1 MTRSLLAIAGLS
13 LLPLQASLALQTPL
27 LDGRCSEYAE
37 LGALS
42 QDLDQGVRLW
52 IYQNDDYVWMCLGLP
67 ELSYGTLDLALD
79 APKLDAPRA
88 LHVSAQLGEWPL
100 DQPALAPPTAES
112 PLWWQV
118 RGWTANTLRFN
129 GMEPGENGPVARFL
143 PSEARELQF
152 SKARFGIGTWRFRF
166 DLNVV
171 KGGDGLWYTV
181 QFPLPEG
188 EQRPWATLETV
199 RPAN

>member
-1 MTRSLLAIAGLS
+1 MIRCLLATASLS
-13 LLPLQASLALQTPL
+13 LLPFQSVAALQTPL

-52 IYQNDDYVWMCLGLP
+52 VYQNDDYVWMCLGLP
-67 ELSYGTLDLALD
+67 ELSFGTLDLALD
-79 APKLDAPRA
+79 TPKLDGPRA

-100 DQPALAPPTAES
+100 DQPDQAPPDAAS

-129 GMEPGENGPVARFL
+129 GLEDGENGPTPRFL

-152 SKARFGIGTWRFRF
+152 AKSRFGVGTWRFRF
-166 DLNVV
+166 DLNAV
-171 KGGDGLWYTV
+171 KGGDGLWHTV
-181 QFPLPEG
+181 QFPAAEG
-188 EQRPWATLETV
+188 EARPWATLETV
-199 RPAN
+199 RPQ

>member
-52 IYQNDDYVWMCLGLP
+52 IYQNDDYVWMCMGLP

-100 DQPALAPPTAES
+100 DQPGQAPPTAES

-129 GMEPGENGPVARFL
+129 GMEAGENGPVARFL

-152 SKARFGIGTWRFRF
+152 SKARFGVGTWRFRF

-199 RPAN
+199 RPQ

>member
-1 MTRSLLAIAGLS
+1 MRPGLILTCTFALLTA
-13 LLPLQASLALQTPL
+13 LPAHALQTPL
-27 LDGRCSEYAE
+27 LDGRCSEYPE

-67 ELSYGTLDLALD
+67 ELSFGTLDLALD
-79 APKLDAPRA
+79 APKLESPRA

-100 DQPALAPPTAES
+100 DQPELAPPDANS

-129 GMEPGENGPVARFL
+129 GMESGEDSGKARFQ

-152 SKARFGIGTWRFRF
+152 AKARFGIGTWRFRF
-166 DLNVV
+166 DLHAV
-171 KGGDGLWYTV
+171 KGGDGLWHTI
-181 QFPLPEG
+181 QFPAASEA
-188 EQRPWATLETV
+188 ERPWATLETV
-199 RPAN
+199 RPPG

>member
-1 MTRSLLAIAGLS
+1 MHKIQNLLAS
-13 LLPLQASLALQTPL
+13 FTLLTALPAQALQTPL

-42 QDLDQGVRLW
+42 QDLEHGVRLW
-52 IYQNDDYVWMCLGLP
+52 VYQNDDYVWMCLGLP
-67 ELSYGTLDLALD
+67 ELSFGTLDLALD

-100 DQPALAPPTAES
+100 DQPAQAPQSADS
-112 PLWWQV
+112 PLWWQL

-129 GMEPGENGPVARFL
+129 GMEAAENGPTARFL

-152 SKARFGIGTWRFRF
+152 AKARFGVGTWRFRF
-166 DLNVV
+166 DLNTV
-171 KGGDGLWYTV
+171 KGADGLWHTIK
-181 QFPLPEG
+181 FPLPEG
-188 EQRPWATLETV
+188 EERPWATLETV
-199 RPAN
+199 RPPG

>member
-1 MTRSLLAIAGLS
+1 MSPFQILLASFSLLAA
-13 LLPLQASLALQTPL
+13 LPAHALQTPL

-42 QDLDQGVRLW
+42 QDLDHGVRLW

-67 ELSYGTLDLALD
+67 ELSFGTLDLALD
-79 APKLDAPRA
+79 APKLDGPRA

-100 DQPALAPPTAES
+100 DQPEMAPPNAES

-129 GMEPGENGPVARFL
+129 GLEAGESGSTARFQ

-152 SKARFGIGTWRFRF
+152 AKARFGIGTWRFRF
-166 DLNVV
+166 DLNAI
-171 KGGDGLWYTV
+171 KGGDGLWHTI
-181 QFPLPEG
+181 QFPAPRDNE
-188 EQRPWATLETV
+188 RPWATLETI
-199 RPAN
+199 RPPG